1 MVRWPELLL
10 WNWFLQSIGQSC
22 CFDDRCQALIIV
34 DTVQTTN
41 VGGPITRTIILTTG
55 AGGLVIGDI
64 ALAMVTRVIVST
76 TGFGNLI
83 TRPLAPLVK
92 SLVLVEKFY
101 LSY

>member
-10 WNWFLQSIGQSC
+10 WNWFLRSIGQSC

-55 AGGLVIGDI
+55 AGGPVIGDI